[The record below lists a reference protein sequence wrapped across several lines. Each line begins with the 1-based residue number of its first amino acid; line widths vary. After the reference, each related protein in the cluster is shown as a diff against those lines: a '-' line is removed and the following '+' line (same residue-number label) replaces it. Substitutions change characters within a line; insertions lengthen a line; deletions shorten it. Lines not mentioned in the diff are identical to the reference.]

1 MARRQ
6 TLTWTA
12 LPNGV
17 IGSGADAI
25 LRLSVFLSPSL
36 WTDEAARTSLAMF
49 PDFLDWPGAA
59 LNFSVQFGAGPRIPA
74 TRVGEPAS
82 AAL

>member
-1 MARRQ
+1 
-6 TLTWTA
+6 
-12 LPNGV
+12 
-17 IGSGADAI
+17 
-25 LRLSVFLSPSL
+25 
-36 WTDEAARTSLAMF
+36 MF